1 MELPYVLMDGR
12 TEPLSRRGYVDTS
25 WGQIHYRERGTGEP
39 VLLLHQTPS
48 SSSMWERVM
57 HVFPEGFRLVAPDT
71 PGFGCSDAPAVPDAE
86 GLAWYAEQVVAV
98 MDALGVE
105 RASLVGHHTG
115 AMIATELAAASP
127 ERVDKL
133 VLIGMLAFRT
143 TLQRH
148 WWLNQ
153 VKRWQPD
160 TTGAFLETSALP
172 FLRAVVTRDDPGQF
186 LDSLVAYLQ
195 AGPNYWWAYDAVFAY
210 DTIARAPSV
219 QAPTLLLVGDHEV
232 PDMIAMTA
240 ELENV
245 VPGSRFGCS
254 RAERRRSRWKSLSS
268 WPTQSWTSFATP
280 ASDPGLVDDP
290 R

>member
-1 MELPYVLMDGR
+1 MKLPYVLMDGR
-12 TEPLSRRGYVDTS
+12 TEPSSRRGYVDTS

-57 HVFPEGFRLVAPDT
+57 HTFPDGYRLVAPDT
-71 PGFGCSDAPAVPDAE
+71 PGFGCSDAPAVPDAS

-98 MDALGVE
+98 MDRLGIE

-127 ERVDKL
+127 DRVDKL

-160 TTGAFLETSALP
+160 ARGEFLETSALP
-172 FLRAVVTRDDPGQF
+172 FLRSVITRDDPKQF
-186 LDSLVAYLQ
+186 LDSLVSYLQ

-210 DTIARAPSV
+210 DTLARAPNV
-219 QAPTLLLVGDHEV
+219 EAPTLLLVGDAEV

-240 ELENV
+240 DLERV
-245 VPGSRFGCS
+245 ITRSRFQALVGGTTEIAMEEPQLVADTIA
-254 RAERRRSRWKSLSS
+254 RFLHE
-268 WPTQSWTSFATP
+268 
-280 ASDPGLVDDP
+280 PGV
-290 R
+290 